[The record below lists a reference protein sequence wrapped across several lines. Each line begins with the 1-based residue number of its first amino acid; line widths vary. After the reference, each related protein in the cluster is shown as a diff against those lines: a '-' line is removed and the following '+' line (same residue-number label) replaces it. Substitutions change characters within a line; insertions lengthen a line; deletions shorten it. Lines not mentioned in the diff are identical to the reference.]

1 MNTNFKYLALG
12 MLVFVAGCA
21 TMIEVPKDVNYDY
34 NINFDFAKLKT
45 YDLRPTPTTV
55 GIEHLML
62 ERIRTAIDTELQAKN
77 VQKVPGNP
85 DFLVAIYGVRSKIL
99 TAYLRG
105 PGADLIFEKAKLILQ
120 FVDPETSQVIWWGE
134 TRAIL
139 DPDTT
144 PQDKTKMV
152 NDVVHRILE
161 KFPPAS
167 S

>member
-1 MNTNFKYLALG
+1 MNMHFKFFALG
-12 MLVFVAGCA
+12 LLVLFTGCA
-21 TMIEVPKDVNYDY
+21 TMPEVPKDVDYDY

-62 ERIRTAIDTELQAKN
+62 ERIRTAIDAELQAKN

-120 FVDPETSQVIWWGE
+120 FVNPETNQVIWWGE
-134 TRAIL
+134 TRAVL

-144 PQDKTKMV
+144 PKNKTKMV